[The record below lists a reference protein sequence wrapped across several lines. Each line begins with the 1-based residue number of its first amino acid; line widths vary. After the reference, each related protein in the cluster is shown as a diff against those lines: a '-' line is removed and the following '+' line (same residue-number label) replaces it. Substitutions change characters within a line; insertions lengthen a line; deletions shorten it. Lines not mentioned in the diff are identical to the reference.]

1 MLEERALAA
10 LTTLLSPDQVFT
22 DATALTA
29 YEADGGLDRGRP
41 DAVVFPRSAA
51 EVERLVRWA
60 NEYGIP
66 LIARGAGTGLS
77 GGAVADRGGVLVAFS
92 QMQAIIEVDPVGRRA
107 VVQPAVINLA
117 LDEQVKAYDLYF
129 PPDPSSQRVSTLGG
143 NVAENSGG
151 PHCFKYGVMTN
162 YLMSLEVV
170 LADGR
175 RLRLGGPACDYPLSD
190 LCGLLC
196 GSEGTL
202 ALITAIGVRLVRR
215 PPGVQ
220 TLLATFD
227 SVEQAGQ
234 AVSAI
239 IAAGLIPAT
248 MEMMDQ
254 QIIQMIEPFAHAGLP
269 LEAGAAL
276 IVEVDGYPA
285 SLAEQMA
292 EISRILL
299 AYGGHDLR
307 LARDEEE
314 RARIWLARKS
324 AAGAATRLAPAY
336 YTVDV
341 TVPRSRLAEMLQR
354 VNAIC
359 QRYALRTGH
368 VFHAGDGNLHPMLL
382 IPDPDD
388 PALLERVRE
397 AGREIVQACVAFN
410 GSLTGEHGVGIEKR
424 EFMPLMH
431 TPAELSAMWDVKQVF
446 DPRNLLNPG
455 KIFPQSG
462 AQAWMGLGASMALPA
477 MEQPVALPSGE
488 LVAPESDEEA
498 AQVLAQCTAQSQPVL
513 LMGGKEPIQAPFR
526 LMDGAGLLL
535 TTARLRGIRHD
546 APDDLFITVG
556 AGTPLAEVQAWL
568 ARRRQQVALISPWPE
583 ATVGGLVAA
592 NVNGPSRLRY
602 GALREQVLCLTV
614 ALADGRLIRTGRPLT
629 KNVAGYDLTKA
640 FIGSYGTL
648 GLLTSVTLKCWPQPR
663 LRRSLLIPVE
673 DVRHGLL
680 WARQLV
686 PLNLVASALL
696 LCHGSRLAGRYSP
709 RLQAAPYVLVY
720 SAEGLAADVESELT
734 AVVAVLQR
742 LQAPEPVI
750 CEELSGDDLWCELLR
765 GEGENGL
772 RAGES
777 YGDRTAAP
785 LVVRVGLAA
794 RDLPGWLLDQRGLL
808 EGCDWVADLAAGLLY
823 VVTPQAAAQTA
834 RLLEDL
840 RTAAQADEGYAV
852 VMDMPR
858 PYDSLAVFGP
868 PSPALELMLGL
879 KQRWDPQAILN
890 RGVLL
895 PVRR

>member
-10 LTTLLSPDQVFT
+10 LTTLLSPEQVFT
-22 DATALTA
+22 DATALIA
-29 YEADGGLDRGRP
+29 YEGDGGLDRGRP
-41 DAVVFPRSAA
+41 EAVVFPRSPE
-51 EVERLVRWA
+51 EVVGLVRWA
-60 NEYGIP
+60 NEYGVP
-66 LIARGAGTGLS
+66 LVARGAGTGLS
-77 GGAVADRGGVLVAFS
+77 GGAVADHGGVLVAFS
-92 QMQAIIEVDPVGRRA
+92 QMQAIIEIDPLGRRA

-117 LDEQVKAYDLYF
+117 LDEQAKAYDLYF

-162 YLMSLEVV
+162 YLTSLEIV

-175 RLRLGGPACDYPLSD
+175 RLRLGGPAYDYPLSD

-234 AVSAI
+234 AVSAM

-254 QIIQMIEPFAHAGLP
+254 QIIQMIEPFAQAGLP

-285 SLAEQMA
+285 SLSEQMA
-292 EISRILL
+292 EISHILL
-299 AYGGHDLR
+299 AHGGRDLR

-341 TVPRSRLAEMLQR
+341 TVPRSRLAAMLQR

-368 VFHAGDGNLHPMLL
+368 VFHAGDGNLHPMVL

-397 AGREIVQACVAFN
+397 AGREIVRACMAFN

-431 TPAELSAMWDVKQVF
+431 SPAELSAMWDVKQVF
-446 DPRNLLNPG
+446 DPHNLLNPG
-455 KIFPQSG
+455 KIFPQSE
-462 AQAWMGLGASMALPA
+462 AQVWKEPPSVASLALA
-477 MEQPVALPSGE
+477 EEQPWSPPAGE
-488 LVAPESDEEA
+488 LLAPESDEEA
-498 AQVLAQCTAQSQPVL
+498 AQILAQCTAQHRPVL
-513 LMGGKEPIQAPFR
+513 LMGGDKPDQAPFPPT
-526 LMDGAGLLL
+526 DSAGLLL
-535 TTARLRGIRHD
+535 TTAHLRGLRND
-546 APDDLFITVG
+546 APEDLFITVG

-592 NVNGPSRLRY
+592 NVNGPRRLRY

-648 GLLTSVTLKCWPQPR
+648 GLLTDVTLKCWPLPR
-663 LRRSLLIPVE
+663 LRLSLLLPVE
-673 DVRHGLL
+673 DLRQGLL
-680 WARQLV
+680 WARRLL

-696 LCHGSRLAGRYSP
+696 LCHGSQLAQRYSP
-709 RLQAAPYVLVY
+709 RLHAAPYLLVY
-720 SAEGLAADVESELT
+720 SAEGLASDVKSELT
-734 AVVAVLQR
+734 AVAAELQR
-742 LQAPEPVI
+742 AQAPEAVT

-765 GEGENGL
+765 GEGKNGL
-772 RAGES
+772 RARES
-777 YGDRTAAP
+777 LVAQTSAP

-794 RDLPGWLLDQRGLL
+794 RDLPGWLVDQDQLL
-808 EGCDWVADLAAGLLY
+808 QGCDWVADLAAGLLY
-823 VVTPQAAAQTA
+823 VVTPQVAQSAT
-834 RLLEDL
+834 LLEDL
-840 RTAAQADEGYAV
+840 RAAAQANEGYAV

-858 PYDSLAVFGP
+858 PFASLAVFGP
-868 PSPALELMLGL
+868 PSPALELMFGL

-895 PVRR
+895 PPHR

>member
-22 DATALTA
+22 DATALIA
-29 YEADGGLDRGRP
+29 YEGDGGLDRGRP
-41 DAVVFPRSAA
+41 EAVVFPRNTE
-51 EVERLVRWA
+51 EVVRLVRWA
-60 NEYGIP
+60 NEYGVP
-66 LIARGAGTGLS
+66 LVARGAGTGLS
-77 GGAVADRGGVLVAFS
+77 GGAVADRGGVQVAFS
-92 QMQAIIEVDPVGRRA
+92 QMQAILEVDPLGRRA
-107 VVQPAVINLA
+107 LAQPAVINLA
-117 LDEQVKAYDLYF
+117 LDEQVKTSDLYF

-162 YLMSLEVV
+162 YLTSLEVV

-175 RLRLGGPACDYPLSD
+175 RQLLGGPACDYPLSD

-215 PPGVQ
+215 PPAVQ

-248 MEMMDQ
+248 MEMMDR

-285 SLAEQMA
+285 SLSGQME

-299 AYGGHDLR
+299 AYGGRDLR

-324 AAGAATRLAPAY
+324 AAGAVTRLAPAY
-336 YTVDV
+336 YTVDI
-341 TVPRSRLAEMLQR
+341 TVPRSRLAEMLER
-354 VNAIC
+354 VNVIC
-359 QRYALRTGH
+359 QRYDLRTGH

-382 IPDPDD
+382 IPDPED
-388 PALLERVRE
+388 ASLLERVRE
-397 AGREIVQACVAFN
+397 AGREIVRACVAFN

-431 TPAELSAMWDVKQVF
+431 SPAELSAMWDVKQVF
-446 DPRNLLNPG
+446 DPQNLLNPG
-455 KIFPQSG
+455 KIFPQHEANSRV
-462 AQAWMGLGASMALPA
+462 
-477 MEQPVALPSGE
+477 EQPPRVRMPAAEDPLPLQPGE
-488 LVAPESDEEA
+488 LLAPESDEEA
-498 AQVLAQCTAQSQPVL
+498 AQLLAQCTARNRPVL
-513 LMGGKEPIQAPFR
+513 LMGGSKQAQAPFP
-526 LMDGAGLLL
+526 LPDGDGLLL
-535 TTARLRGIRHD
+535 STARLRGIRED
-546 APDDLFITVG
+546 APEDLFITVG
-556 AGTPLAEVQAWL
+556 AGTPLAEVQDWL
-568 ARRRQQVALISPWPE
+568 GRRRQQLALISPWPE
-583 ATVGGLVAA
+583 ATLGGLVAA
-592 NVNGPSRLRY
+592 NINGPRRLRY

-629 KNVAGYDLTKA
+629 KNVAGYDLTKV

-648 GLLTSVTLKCWPQPR
+648 GLLTRVTLKCWPQPR
-663 LRRSLLIPVE
+663 LRRSLLVPVE
-673 DVRHGLL
+673 DLRHGLL
-680 WARQLV
+680 WARQLF
-686 PLNLVASALL
+686 PLTLVASALL
-696 LCHGSRLAGRYSP
+696 LCRGSQLAGRYSQQL
-709 RLQAAPYVLVY
+709 RAAPYVLVY
-720 SAEGLAADVESELT
+720 TAEGLAADVESELA
-734 AVVAVLQR
+734 AVASTLQR
-742 LQAPEPVI
+742 VQAPEPVA

-765 GEGENGL
+765 GEGENGH
-772 RAGES
+772 RARER
-777 YGDRTAAP
+777 YTARQAIP
-785 LVVRVGLAA
+785 VVVRLGLAA
-794 RDLPGWLLDQRGLL
+794 RDLPRWLIDQQQLL
-808 EGCDWVADLAAGLLY
+808 AGCDLVVDVGAGLLY
-823 VVTPQAAAQTA
+823 VVIPPETAQTA
-834 RLLEDL
+834 TLLENL
-840 RTAAQADEGYAV
+840 RAAVPADEGYVV
-852 VMDMPR
+852 VMDQPR
-858 PYDSLAVFGP
+858 PSAAFEVFGSPP
-868 PSPALELMLGL
+868 PSLELMLGL

-895 PVRR
+895 PPRR

>member
-22 DATALTA
+22 DATALIA
-29 YEADGGLDRGRP
+29 YEGDGGLDRGRP
-41 DAVVFPRSAA
+41 EAVVFPRNTE
-51 EVERLVRWA
+51 EVVRLVRWA
-60 NEYGIP
+60 NEYGVP

-92 QMQAIIEVDPVGRRA
+92 QMQAILEVDPLGRRA
-107 VVQPAVINLA
+107 LVQPAVINLA
-117 LDEQVKAYDLYF
+117 LDEQVKTCDLYF

-162 YLMSLEVV
+162 YLTSLEVV

-175 RLRLGGPACDYPLSD
+175 RQLLGGPACDYPLSD

-202 ALITAIGVRLVRR
+202 ALITTIGVRLVRR
-215 PPGVQ
+215 PPSVQ

-239 IAAGLIPAT
+239 IAAGLLPAT

-285 SLAEQMA
+285 SLSGQME
-292 EISRILL
+292 EISRLL
-299 AYGGHDLR
+299 LVYGGRDLR

-324 AAGAATRLAPAY
+324 AAGAVTRLAPAY
-336 YTVDV
+336 YTVDI
-341 TVPRSRLAEMLQR
+341 TVPRSRLAEMLER

-359 QRYALRTGH
+359 QRYDLRTGH

-388 PALLERVRE
+388 ASLLERVRE
-397 AGREIVQACVAFN
+397 AGREIVRTCVAFN

-424 EFMPLMH
+424 EFMSLMH
-431 TPAELSAMWDVKQVF
+431 SPAELSAMWDVKQVF
-446 DPRNLLNPG
+446 DPQNLLNPG
-455 KIFPQSG
+455 KIFPQHEANS
-462 AQAWMGLGASMALPA
+462 WV
-477 MEQPVALPSGE
+477 EQPPRVRMPVAAHPLPLQPGE
-488 LVAPESDEEA
+488 LLVPESDEEA
-498 AQVLAQCTAQSQPVL
+498 AQLLAQCTARNRPVL
-513 LMGGKEPIQAPFR
+513 LMGGGEQAQAPFP
-526 LMDGAGLLL
+526 LPDGNGLLL
-535 TTARLRGIRHD
+535 STARLRGMRED
-546 APDDLFITVG
+546 APEDLFITVG
-556 AGTPLAEVQAWL
+556 AGTPLAEVQDWL
-568 ARRRQQVALISPWPE
+568 GRRRQQLALISPWPE
-583 ATVGGLVAA
+583 ATLGGLVAA
-592 NVNGPSRLRY
+592 NVNGPRRLRY

-663 LRRSLLIPVE
+663 LRRSLLVPVE
-673 DVRHGLL
+673 DLRHGLL
-680 WARQLV
+680 WARQLF
-686 PLNLVASALL
+686 PLTLVASALL
-696 LCHGSRLAGRYSP
+696 LCRGSQLAGRYSQQL
-709 RLQAAPYVLVY
+709 RAAPYVLVY
-720 SAEGLAADVESELT
+720 TAEGLAADVESELA
-734 AVVAVLQR
+734 AVASTLQR
-742 LQAPEPVI
+742 VQAPEPVA
-750 CEELSGDDLWCELLR
+750 CEELSGDDLWCELLH
-765 GEGENGL
+765 GEGENAL
-772 RAGES
+772 RARET
-777 YGDRTAAP
+777 YTAREAIP
-785 LVVRVGLAA
+785 VVVRLGLAA
-794 RDLPGWLLDQRGLL
+794 RDLPRWLIDQQQLL
-808 EGCDWVADLAAGLLY
+808 AGCDLVVDVGAGLLY
-823 VVTPQAAAQTA
+823 VVIPSATAQAAT
-834 RLLEDL
+834 LLENL
-840 RTAAQADEGYAV
+840 RAAVPADEGYVV
-852 VMDMPR
+852 VMDQPR
-858 PYDSLAVFGP
+858 PSAAFEVFGP
-868 PSPALELMLGL
+868 PSPSLELMLGL

-890 RGVLL
+890 RSVLL
-895 PVRR
+895 PPRR

>member
-10 LTTLLSPDQVFT
+10 LRTLLSPDQVFT
-22 DATALTA
+22 DATALIA
-29 YEADGGLDRGRP
+29 YEGDGGLDRGRP
-41 DAVVFPRSAA
+41 DAVVFPRSTE
-51 EVERLVRWA
+51 EVVRLVHWA
-60 NEYGIP
+60 NEYGVP

-77 GGAVADRGGVLVAFS
+77 GGAVADRGGVQVAFS
-92 QMQAIIEVDPVGRRA
+92 QMQAILEVDPLGRRA
-107 VVQPAVINLA
+107 LVQPAVINLA

-162 YLMSLEVV
+162 YLTSLEVV

-175 RLRLGGPACDYPLSD
+175 RLLLGGPACDYPLSD

-202 ALITAIGVRLVRR
+202 ALITTIGVRLVRR

-227 SVEQAGQ
+227 SVERAGQ

-285 SLAEQMA
+285 SLAGQME
-292 EISRILL
+292 EISRLLL
-299 AYGGHDLR
+299 AYGGRDLR

-336 YTVDV
+336 YTVDI

-359 QRYALRTGH
+359 QRYGLRTGH

-382 IPDPDD
+382 IPNPDD
-388 PALLERVRE
+388 ASLLERVRE
-397 AGREIVQACVAFN
+397 AGREIVRACVAFN

-424 EFMPLMH
+424 EFMSLMH
-431 TPAELSAMWDVKQVF
+431 SPAELSAMWDVKQVF
-446 DPRNLLNPG
+446 DPQNLLNPG
-455 KIFPQSG
+455 KIFPQHE
-462 AQAWMGLGASMALPA
+462 AHPWVERPA
-477 MEQPVALPSGE
+477 PTAGPSEADPVPLQPGE
-488 LVAPESDEEA
+488 LLAPASDEEA
-498 AQVLAQCTAQSQPVL
+498 AQLLARCTARNWPVL
-513 LMGGKEPIQAPFR
+513 LMGGEESAQAPPPPSA
-526 LMDGAGLLL
+526 GAALLL
-535 TTARLRGIRHD
+535 STRRLRGIRED

-556 AGTPLAEVQAWL
+556 AGTPLAEIQDWL
-568 ARRRQQVALISPWPE
+568 GRRRQQVALSSPWPE
-583 ATVGGLVAA
+583 ATLGGLVAA
-592 NVNGPSRLRY
+592 NVNGPRRLRY
-602 GALREQVLCLTV
+602 GALREQVLSLTV

-663 LRRSLLIPVE
+663 RRRSLLVPVE
-673 DVRHGLL
+673 DLRHGLL
-680 WARQLV
+680 WARQLL
-686 PLNLVASALL
+686 PLTLVASALL
-696 LCHGSRLAGRYSP
+696 LCRGSQLARRYSP
-709 RLQAAPYVLVY
+709 RLHAAPYLLVY
-720 SAEGLAADVESELT
+720 TAEGLATDVESELEEVT
-734 AVVAVLQR
+734 SALQR
-742 LQAPEPVI
+742 AQAPEPVT

-765 GEGENGL
+765 GEGESGL
-772 RAGES
+772 SAGGRSTAHE
-777 YGDRTAAP
+777 AAP
-785 LVVRVGLAA
+785 VVVRLGLAA
-794 RDLPGWLLDQRGLL
+794 RDLPRWLIDQQQLL
-808 EGCDWVADLAAGLLY
+808 EGCDLVADVATGLLY
-823 VVTPQAAAQTA
+823 VVTPWTTTRTTTLLEQLQAAVPT
-834 RLLEDL
+834 
-840 RTAAQADEGYAV
+840 DEGYV
-852 VMDMPR
+852 TVMDQPR
-858 PYDSLAVFGP
+858 PSPSFAFFGP
-868 PSPALELMLGL
+868 ASPSLELMLHL
-879 KQRWDPQAILN
+879 KERWDPQGILN
-890 RGVLL
+890 RGLLL
-895 PVRR
+895 PSPG